1 MIGYIQIKKGQ
12 KKCCKGY
19 YDLIKR
25 RSIPCRLYEDL
36 TKSEYSQCKN
46 CEINSGFKLCLGCN
60 GSMCKARNNIAKQFC
75 NQEHYVYLAYFANDK
90 FKVGTTA
97 SYRKYER
104 LLEQG
109 AIYSIFLA
117 KTSNGK
123 IARKIET
130 EISKLGI
137 SSKVNMSYKINNIII
152 DKESEEIEK
161 ALINEY
167 KRILIKLDKSITPY
181 IIDPQYNDFGKVN
194 SVLKRLLSENI
205 EQMSIFSDI
214 KENSYIS
221 YNKIT
226 SPEEIEGKIIATIGN
241 LILIEKNQEYSLIN
255 MKYLEGWEVYFKIK
269 GCDICNKLGL
279 KSF

>member
-1 MIGYIQIKKGQ
+1 MVGYIKIKKGQ

-46 CEINSGFKLCLGCN
+46 CELNSGFKLCLGCN
-60 GSMCKARNNIAKQFC
+60 GSMCKTRNNIAKQFC

-117 KTSNGK
+117 WLSM
-123 IARKIET
+123 
-130 EISKLGI
+130 
-137 SSKVNMSYKINNIII
+137 SSFFVLTILAT
-152 DKESEEIEK
+152 K
-161 ALINEY
+161 ATT
-167 KRILIKLDKSITPY
+167 ILDITRP
-181 IIDPQYNDFGKVN
+181 P
-194 SVLKRLLSENI
+194 
-205 EQMSIFSDI
+205 M
-214 KENSYIS
+214 
-221 YNKIT
+221 
-226 SPEEIEGKIIATIGN
+226 
-241 LILIEKNQEYSLIN
+241 
-255 MKYLEGWEVYFKIK
+255 
-269 GCDICNKLGL
+269 
-279 KSF
+279 